1 MADPHIYSN
10 REYPETG
17 IYEVTLNEKGKQIE
31 HTLVDELSK
40 EKSFATH
47 TEMEF
52 EDKKWMVLR
61 VSKNE

>member
-1 MADPHIYSN
+1 M
-10 REYPETG
+10 
-17 IYEVTLNEKGKQIE
+17 NEKGRQIE

-47 TEMEF
+47 KEMEF